1 MIFAV
6 VDMDANRYIGS
17 ATFKPSQ
24 FKTTYTW
31 VLIASDVTPTP
42 GNLTRFQTNI
52 PAKLS
57 TDWYVDAALM
67 IPAGSPP
74 P

>member
-1 MIFAV
+1 
-6 VDMDANRYIGS
+6 
-17 ATFKPSQ
+17 
-24 FKTTYTW
+24 